1 MASQGAGSTRK
12 RKDSARTLGYRDEAR
27 LRMAYEFM
35 EGGVFGASEIA
46 GRHYQNVAPSSFH
59 KTFKRD
65 REKLEEQGIYLK
77 ESANGTAKYWSL
89 DKERS
94 LAKLDASGD
103 EDARCVAV
111 LLEAMADQVA
121 DEEGARLGQAAA
133 RIGRMS
139 VDGIVPERQGRECD
153 PDVFAAVTDAWR
165 NRTRCQ
171 MLYQSLSDEVAKW
184 RTMSVYGLFEISP
197 QVYAVGLRELE
208 GEEPAM
214 RTYRLDRVKGV
225 RTIGEKGTYS
235 VPEGFDIS
243 DWRLLPFEIPVK
255 GHEEEP
261 YEATMLVPRASRE
274 TFREQ
279 ARRRGWSH
287 NRQGGTIEWHI
298 EVKDTKGAASWAVE
312 VGAIPIVPR
321 RLVDAWKSLL
331 EEARHHGSN

>member
-27 LRMAYEFM
+27 MRMAYEFM

-46 GRHYQNVAPSSFH
+46 KRHYQNVAPSSFH

-77 ESANGTAKYWSL
+77 ETANGTAKYWSL

-121 DEEGARLGQAAA
+121 GEEGARLGQAAA

-139 VDGIVPERQGRECD
+139 VGGTALEGRARDCKPE
-153 PDVFAAVTDAWR
+153 VFAAVTDAWR
-165 NRTRCQ
+165 NRTRCR
-171 MLYQSLSDEVAKW
+171 MLYQSLTDEEPRW
-184 RTMSVYGLFEISP
+184 RTLSVYGLFEIGS
-197 QVYAVGLRELE
+197 QVYAVGLRERE
-208 GEEPAM
+208 GASPEM
-214 RTYRLDRVKGV
+214 RTLNLGRAHEVESV
-225 RTIGEKGTYS
+225 GEKGAYS
-235 VPEGFDIS
+235 VPDDFDIS
-243 DWRLLPFEIPVK
+243 EWRLLPFEI
-255 GHEEEP
+255 GSEEA
-261 YEATMLVPRASRE
+261 YEATMYVPRAATG

-287 NRQGGTIEWHI
+287 RRQGGSIEWHVTVRNT
-298 EVKDTKGAASWAVE
+298 EQAAMWAVE
-312 VGAIPIVPR
+312 VGAIPTAPHA
-321 RLVDAWKSLL
+321 LVDAWKSLL
-331 EEARHHGSN
+331 EEARHHDSN